1 MASTHRAPKQWCL
14 SKVETINSFE
24 NWKQNLIYT
33 LSLDSNFAPFL
44 AEGVTWRKKTKA
56 QPLRGFADDGDS
68 VPTAKR
74 LTARQKTNF
83 LELMLGQ
90 IANYCPII
98 SRSTLVKNSTS
109 LEFIWQTIREHFGF
123 QVTGAHFIDFS
134 DIQLAADERPEDLY
148 QRLMAFVEDSLL
160 RPNSLSHHGDQLTE
174 DEELTPTL
182 ENLVV
187 LTWLKLIHPSLP
199 RLVKQ
204 RYGTVLR
211 SQTLASI
218 KPEISQALASLLD
231 EIRASDDAKILRT
244 AVSTESCRPTQS
256 SRVTYK
262 PMSSRR
268 PRPGKTCPLC
278 KQAGRSEIGHFLS
291 ECKYLPD
298 TDRRYIVKARQIL
311 GILDD
316 ESDADDN
323 LDTGLPICDA
333 EGEEPNSSA
342 VAYRIQTRQSPY
354 MDVFHGHHVIRVTID
369 SGATGNMIRYS
380 LVKRL
385 GFEIIPSAQSVHQA
399 DGCSKLHVVGET
411 RISFTRDNRE
421 FKFEGLVVGNLD
433 VDVLA
438 GTPFMEVND
447 IAVRPAKREVTLGDG
462 TKYNYGSTAP
472 TEANTA
478 ARRAFVLRAP
488 TPSHTIWPGDF
499 LEIQLPDGFPADSE
513 YAIEPRTDAPS
524 ARRLKLSHVWPPPN
538 IVSSVAGR
546 IRIPNT
552 SSVPH
557 TLKRNEHFCQAS
569 PVFEPT
575 EEAIPS
581 PSHSLLPPQP
591 STTRHS
597 SPVQIDPDNL
607 LPQKTRVQFQS
618 LLKEYD
624 VVFDPNFK
632 GYNGAVGPFMVKVNM
647 GPVEPPQR
655 KGRLPQYARGKLV
668 ELQEKFD
675 KLEELGVFKR
685 PEDIGISVEYLNP
698 SFLVKKPNGG
708 SRLVTAFADVGRYS
722 KPQPALLPDVDSTL
736 RLVAQWKHIITTDLT
751 SAFYQ
756 IPLARESMKY
766 CGVATPFKGV
776 RVYARSA
783 MGMPGSETALEEV
796 MCRVLGHLLQDGVLA
811 KIADDLYCGGNTPQ
825 ELLQNWKKVLQA
837 LYKCDL
843 RLSASKTFI
852 NPKSTTILGWIWRC
866 GTLTASSHRVNTLA
880 SCPEPDTVGR
890 MRSFVGA
897 YKVLSRV
904 IPRCSAYLAPLDD
917 GTAGRQSQEAILWTD
932 ELRSSFRNAQHALSS
947 ARTITLPR
955 PDDQLWI
962 VTDGAVREPGLGATL
977 YVTRKGN
984 LHLAGFFSAKLRGS
998 QTAWLP
1004 CEVEALSIAAATKH
1018 LSPYIVQSS
1027 KNTCVLTDSKPCV
1040 QAYEKLCR
1048 GEFSASPRVSTF
1060 LSVVSRYQASVR
1072 HVSGSAI
1079 LPSDF
1084 ASRNA
1089 PPCEQESCQVC
1100 SFIMRT
1106 KESVVRMSSVQDV
1119 LDGNVRLPFTSR
1131 PAWLAIQSECPDLRR
1146 THSHLVQGTRPSRKL
1161 TNVKDVKRYLQ
1172 VASVASDGLLVVKR
1186 HEPLSPS
1193 RECIV
1198 VPRQVLDG
1206 LLTALHIQLNHP
1218 SSHQLKTVVK
1228 RYLYA
1233 LDTDKA
1239 IANISDGCH
1248 SCAALRQT
1256 PTVRVEQS
1264 TSSRADSVGR
1274 SFAADVI
1281 KCSRQ
1286 LILVLRET
1294 VTSYTSSQLLLDER
1308 HHTLRDALIQLCI
1321 QMRPMDGP
1329 PAIIRTDPAPGFKA
1343 LVNDKSLHLHRITLE
1358 LGHAK
1363 NPNKNPVAER
1373 AIQELEFELLRQEP
1387 LGGAVSSLTLAIA
1400 TAALNS
1406 RIRSSG
1412 LSSREMWT
1420 QRDQFSNAQIPLGDN
1435 NLITTQNERRRAN
1448 HQYSERSK
1456 APLRQPRASPLI
1468 VVGDLVYLHSD
1479 RNKSRARDRYLVVSL
1494 DPPFCNIK
1502 KFVGSQLRSSSY
1514 RVKLSEC
1521 FRVPVTTSDPSASL
1535 RRHSDNSADEDDLL
1549 PEPNPPP
1556 SPADIP
1562 DAISSPACQGSPPPQ
1577 ELEPPPLPGPPSDS
1591 LTDQS
1596 PHNVDVPQENAPEP
1610 VAVNPSSDDRPRR
1623 TSRSC
1628 RRPARFA
1635 DYVTDF

>member
-1 MASTHRAPKQWCL
+1 M
-14 SKVETINSFE
+14 
-24 NWKQNLIYT
+24 
-33 LSLDSNFAPFL
+33 
-44 AEGVTWRKKTKA
+44 
-56 QPLRGFADDGDS
+56 
-68 VPTAKR
+68 
-74 LTARQKTNF
+74 
-83 LELMLGQ
+83 
-90 IANYCPII
+90 
-98 SRSTLVKNSTS
+98 
-109 LEFIWQTIREHFGF
+109 
-123 QVTGAHFIDFS
+123 
-134 DIQLAADERPEDLY
+134 
-148 QRLMAFVEDSLL
+148 
-160 RPNSLSHHGDQLTE
+160 
-174 DEELTPTL
+174 
-182 ENLVV
+182 
-187 LTWLKLIHPSLP
+187 
-199 RLVKQ
+199 
-204 RYGTVLR
+204 LR

-244 AVSTESCRPTQS
+244 AVSTEYRRPTQS
-256 SRVTYK
+256 SRVAYK
-262 PMSSRR
+262 PTSSRR
-268 PRPGKTCPLC
+268 PRQDKTCPLC
-278 KQAGRSEIGHFLS
+278 QQAGRSEVRHFLS

-316 ESDADDN
+316 ESEADDN

-333 EGEEPNSSA
+333 EGEEPSSGA
-342 VAYRIQTRQSPY
+342 VAYRVQTRQSPY
-354 MDVFHGHHVIRVTID
+354 MDVFHGHHVIRATID

-385 GFEIIPSAQSVHQA
+385 GFQIVPSAQSVHQA

-421 FKFEGLVVGNLD
+421 FKFEGLVVENLD

-438 GTPFMEVND
+438 GTPFMELND

-462 TKYNYGSTAP
+462 TTYTYGSTTT
-472 TEANTA
+472 TEVNTA

-488 TPSHTIWPGDF
+488 TPSQTIWPGEF
-499 LEIQLPDGFPADSE
+499 LEVQLPDGAQADSE
-513 YAIEPRTDAPS
+513 YAIEPRTDARS
-524 ARRLKLSHVWPPPN
+524 ARRLKLSQVWPPPS

-552 SSVPH
+552 STVPH

-575 EEAIPS
+575 EEATPS
-581 PSHSLLPPQP
+581 PPHNLLAPQP
-591 STTRHS
+591 ATSLHS

-632 GYNGAVGPFMVKVNM
+632 GYMGTVGPFMAKVNM

-708 SRLVTAFADVGRYS
+708 SRLVTA
-722 KPQPALLPDVDSTL
+722 
-736 RLVAQWKHIITTDLT
+736 
-751 SAFYQ
+751 
-756 IPLARESMKY
+756 
-766 CGVATPFKGV
+766 
-776 RVYARSA
+776 
-783 MGMPGSETALEEV
+783 
-796 MCRVLGHLLQDGVLA
+796 
-811 KIADDLYCGGNTPQ
+811 
-825 ELLQNWKKVLQA
+825 
-837 LYKCDL
+837 
-843 RLSASKTFI
+843 
-852 NPKSTTILGWIWRC
+852 
-866 GTLTASSHRVNTLA
+866 SSHRVNTLA

-904 IPRCSAYLAPLDD
+904 IPRCSTYLAPPDD
-917 GTAGRQSQEAILWTD
+917 ATAGRQSKEAIVWTD
-932 ELRSSFRNAQHALSS
+932 ELRSSFQNAQRALSS

-955 PDDQLWI
+955 PDDQLCI

-984 LHLAGFFSAKLRGS
+984 LHLAGFFSAKLRGA

-1018 LSPYIVQSS
+1018 FSPYIVQSS

-1040 QAYEKLCR
+1040 QAYDKLCR

-1089 PPCEQESCQVC
+1089 PPCEEESCQVC
-1100 SFIMRT
+1100 SFILRT

-1198 VPRQVLDG
+1198 VPRQALDG

-1233 LDTDKA
+1233 LDIDKA

-1248 SCAALRQT
+1248 SCAR
-1256 PTVRVEQS
+1256 
-1264 TSSRADSVGR
+1264 
-1274 SFAADVI
+1274 FASD
-1281 KCSRQ
+1281 
-1286 LILVLRET
+1286 T
-1294 VTSYTSSQLLLDER
+1294 Y
-1308 HHTLRDALIQLCI
+1308 
-1321 QMRPMDGP
+1321 
-1329 PAIIRTDPAPGFKA
+1329 RT
-1343 LVNDKSLHLHRITLE
+1343 R
-1358 LGHAK
+1358 
-1363 NPNKNPVAER
+1363 R
-1373 AIQELEFELLRQEP
+1373 AIHF
-1387 LGGAVSSLTLAIA
+1387 LTTRL
-1400 TAALNS
+1400 
-1406 RIRSSG
+1406 SG
-1412 LSSREMWT
+1412 SVLCS
-1420 QRDQFSNAQIPLGDN
+1420 
-1435 NLITTQNERRRAN
+1435 
-1448 HQYSERSK
+1448 
-1456 APLRQPRASPLI
+1456 
-1468 VVGDLVYLHSD
+1468 
-1479 RNKSRARDRYLVVSL
+1479 
-1494 DPPFCNIK
+1494 
-1502 KFVGSQLRSSSY
+1502 
-1514 RVKLSEC
+1514 
-1521 FRVPVTTSDPSASL
+1521 
-1535 RRHSDNSADEDDLL
+1535 
-1549 PEPNPPP
+1549 
-1556 SPADIP
+1556 
-1562 DAISSPACQGSPPPQ
+1562 
-1577 ELEPPPLPGPPSDS
+1577 
-1591 LTDQS
+1591 
-1596 PHNVDVPQENAPEP
+1596 
-1610 VAVNPSSDDRPRR
+1610 
-1623 TSRSC
+1623 
-1628 RRPARFA
+1628 
-1635 DYVTDF
+1635 